1 MRGSPVDLTKPAKC
15 GPASVVDIAL
25 NPDTAAG
32 DIPGSADLLDLAGPT
47 GGFRRVGLIDIQHHL
62 AVLGRLVLQAPLET
76 DGPGS
81 GWRPSGRR

>member
-1 MRGSPVDLTKPAKC
+1 MRGSPVDLTKPARRD
-15 GPASVVDIAL
+15 PASAVDIAL

-32 DIPGSADLLDLAGPT
+32 DVLGPADLLDLAGPT
-47 GGFRRVGLIDIQHHL
+47 GGFRRVRLINIQHHL
-62 AVLGRLVLQAPLET
+62 AVLGCLVFQAPLET